1 MPDRQMD
8 DCLDFYL
15 RPPGEDDGL
24 YPFRVFRRGIS
35 IHILREE
42 DDPSP

>member
-24 YPFRVFRRGIS
+24 YWNYFYHV
-35 IHILREE
+35 
-42 DDPSP
+42 